1 MDSPPLALHD
11 RETRDAAWALCG
23 VIGTY
28 AALVVVLHPAVA
40 TAVVGAI
47 LNVTGAGLLTVAV
60 HKRRWAPSR
69 ASLFAFTGVAL
80 LTASLVATLVQDRP
94 APARFWDLACSLAL
108 AHLLVTTGRATRRA
122 GR

>member
-1 MDSPPLALHD
+1 VRRH
-11 RETRDAAWALCG
+11 
-23 VIGTY
+23 GTY

-47 LNVTGAGLLTVAV
+47 LNVTGAGPLLTVAV

-69 ASLFAFTGVAL
+69 ASLVALTGVAL
-80 LTASLVATLVQDRP
+80 LTASLVAALVQDRP
-94 APARFWDLACSLAL
+94 APARFWDLACGLAL